1 MTHNQWEQGKRLTIY
16 NATKE
21 QLKFMVRERES
32 MIQDLTKQLDEKQ
45 KALEDAIKMLKDM
58 IWNKSFFRRMGAD
71 MEKIDNNIQLA
82 FLGGMKAG
90 LEALI
95 HGLEVV
101 AENNNGQVSFEFVK
115 MVSASTIA
123 DVELK
128 LSSIENGKGLIDA
141 LNNKSKWKIIY
152 NAQDLL

>member
-1 MTHNQWEQGKRLTIY
+1 
-16 NATKE
+16 
-21 QLKFMVRERES
+21 
-32 MIQDLTKQLDEKQ
+32 
-45 KALEDAIKMLKDM
+45 
-58 IWNKSFFRRMGAD
+58 

-115 MVSASTIA
+115 MVSSSTIA

-128 LSSIENGKGLIDA
+128 LSSMENGKGLIDA
-141 LNNKSKWKIIY
+141 LNIEPLITKVTRFLFQRDCSHILMYI
-152 NAQDLL
+152 

>member
-1 MTHNQWEQGKRLTIY
+1 MSNLMHLFNINQKVKCNVDGKFFNGTV
-16 NATKE
+16 KE
-21 QLKFMVRERES
+21 
-32 MIQDLTKQLDEKQ
+32 TY
-45 KALEDAIKMLKDM
+45 EDHIIIDVPEISDHMWYEEGLNIGDVYH
-58 IWNKSFFRRMGAD
+58 

-82 FLGGMKAG
+82 FLGGMKVG

-101 AENNNGQVSFEFVK
+101 AKNNNGQVSFEFVK

-128 LSSIENGKGLIDA
+128 LSSIENGKGLIDV
-141 LNNKSKWKIIY
+141 LNNKSK
-152 NAQDLL
+152 

>member
-1 MTHNQWEQGKRLTIY
+1 MKLIMLVVDGKYTLRLW
-16 NATKE
+16 NN
-21 QLKFMVRERES
+21 
-32 MIQDLTKQLDEKQ
+32 KQE
-45 KALEDAIKMLKDM
+45 
-58 IWNKSFFRRMGAD
+58 FFFEEWRQTWK
-71 MEKIDNNIQLA
+71 KIDNNIQLA

-115 MVSASTIA
+115 MVSAGTIA

-141 LNNKSKWKIIY
+141 LNNNSK
-152 NAQDLL
+152 

>member
-1 MTHNQWEQGKRLTIY
+1 
-16 NATKE
+16 
-21 QLKFMVRERES
+21 
-32 MIQDLTKQLDEKQ
+32 
-45 KALEDAIKMLKDM
+45 
-58 IWNKSFFRRMGAD
+58 

-95 HGLEVV
+95 DGLEVV
-101 AENNNGQVSFEFVK
+101 GENINGHVSFVFVK
-115 MVSASTIA
+115 MVSGCTIA

-141 LNNKSKWKIIY
+141 LNNKSK
-152 NAQDLL
+152 

>member
-1 MTHNQWEQGKRLTIY
+1 M
-16 NATKE
+16 
-21 QLKFMVRERES
+21 
-32 MIQDLTKQLDEKQ
+32 KQEFTGL
-45 KALEDAIKMLKDM
+45 LELEV
-58 IWNKSFFRRMGAD
+58 D
-71 MEKIDNNIQLA
+71 MEKNDNNIQLA

-128 LSSIENGKGLIDA
+128 LSSIENGKGLIDV
-141 LNNKSKWKIIY
+141 LNNNKSKNESMIY
-152 NAQDLL
+152 NTQDLSEGEMYHGKN

>member
-1 MTHNQWEQGKRLTIY
+1 
-16 NATKE
+16 
-21 QLKFMVRERES
+21 
-32 MIQDLTKQLDEKQ
+32 
-45 KALEDAIKMLKDM
+45 
-58 IWNKSFFRRMGAD
+58 

-128 LSSIENGKGLIDA
+128 LSNMKNGKGLIDA
-141 LNNKSKWKIIY
+141 LNSERKLRIKYENYIAIFHDRMIEVKADSKKDAYNKAKRYFESREHRELFDGELKVCQIPSMISIL
-152 NAQDLL
+152 DE

>member
-1 MTHNQWEQGKRLTIY
+1 MFVIINQTIINVSIIKNTLAEKFSSSFLT
-16 NATKE
+16 
-21 QLKFMVRERES
+21 FS
-32 MIQDLTKQLDEKQ
+32 
-45 KALEDAIKMLKDM
+45 
-58 IWNKSFFRRMGAD
+58 SFSF
-71 MEKIDNNIQLA
+71 NIQLA
-82 FLGGMKAG
+82 FLGGMKVG

-141 LNNKSKWKIIY
+141 LNNKSE
-152 NAQDLL
+152 

>member
-1 MTHNQWEQGKRLTIY
+1 MDGKFFNGTV
-16 NATKE
+16 KE
-21 QLKFMVRERES
+21 
-32 MIQDLTKQLDEKQ
+32 TY
-45 KALEDAIKMLKDM
+45 EDHIIIDVPEISDHMWYEEGLNIGDVYH
-58 IWNKSFFRRMGAD
+58 

-82 FLGGMKAG
+82 FLGGMKVG

-101 AENNNGQVSFEFVK
+101 AKNNNGQVSFEFVK

-128 LSSIENGKGLIDA
+128 LSSIENGKGLIDV
-141 LNNKSKWKIIY
+141 LNNKSK
-152 NAQDLL
+152 

>member
-1 MTHNQWEQGKRLTIY
+1 MSNLMHLFKVNHTVKFNVDGKFFNGTV
-16 NATKE
+16 KE
-21 QLKFMVRERES
+21 
-32 MIQDLTKQLDEKQ
+32 TY
-45 KALEDAIKMLKDM
+45 EDHIIIDVPEISDHMWYEEGLNIGDVYH
-58 IWNKSFFRRMGAD
+58 

-82 FLGGMKAG
+82 FLGGMKVG

-101 AENNNGQVSFEFVK
+101 AKNNNGQVSFEFVK

-128 LSSIENGKGLIDA
+128 LSSIENGKGLIDV
-141 LNNKSKWKIIY
+141 LNNKSK
-152 NAQDLL
+152 

>member
-1 MTHNQWEQGKRLTIY
+1 
-16 NATKE
+16 
-21 QLKFMVRERES
+21 
-32 MIQDLTKQLDEKQ
+32 
-45 KALEDAIKMLKDM
+45 
-58 IWNKSFFRRMGAD
+58 

-128 LSSIENGKGLIDA
+128 LSSIENGKDRKSTR
-141 LNNKSKWKIIY
+141 LNSSHGAKSRMPSS
-152 NAQDLL
+152 A

>member
-1 MTHNQWEQGKRLTIY
+1 MSNLMHLFKVNQKVKCNVDGKFFNGTV
-16 NATKE
+16 KE
-21 QLKFMVRERES
+21 
-32 MIQDLTKQLDEKQ
+32 TY
-45 KALEDAIKMLKDM
+45 EDHIIIDVPEISDHMWYEEGLNIGDVYH
-58 IWNKSFFRRMGAD
+58 

-82 FLGGMKAG
+82 FLGGMKVG

-101 AENNNGQVSFEFVK
+101 AKNNNGQVSFEFVK

-128 LSSIENGKGLIDA
+128 LSSIENGKGLIDV
-141 LNNKSKWKIIY
+141 LNNKSK
-152 NAQDLL
+152 

>member
-1 MTHNQWEQGKRLTIY
+1 
-16 NATKE
+16 
-21 QLKFMVRERES
+21 
-32 MIQDLTKQLDEKQ
+32 
-45 KALEDAIKMLKDM
+45 
-58 IWNKSFFRRMGAD
+58 

-82 FLGGMKAG
+82 FLGGIKAG

-101 AENNNGQVSFEFVK
+101 AENNNGKISFELVK

-128 LSSIENGKGLIDA
+128 LSNMENGKGLIDA
-141 LNNKSKWKIIY
+141 LNSESK
-152 NAQDLL
+152 

>member
-1 MTHNQWEQGKRLTIY
+1 MENSIRKETIWLY
-16 NATKE
+16 RGE
-21 QLKFMVRERES
+21 
-32 MIQDLTKQLDEKQ
+32 
-45 KALEDAIKMLKDM
+45 IKLA
-58 IWNKSFFRRMGAD
+58 WNKSFFRRMEAD

-141 LNNKSKWKIIY
+141 LNNKSEWNEDLVIWKWGRY
-152 NAQDLL
+152 YMWNVYVPRNVL

>member
-1 MTHNQWEQGKRLTIY
+1 MSNLMHLFKVNQKVKCNVDGKFFNGTI
-16 NATKE
+16 KE
-21 QLKFMVRERES
+21 
-32 MIQDLTKQLDEKQ
+32 TY
-45 KALEDAIKMLKDM
+45 EDHIIIDVPEISDHMWYEEGLNIGDVYH
-58 IWNKSFFRRMGAD
+58 

-82 FLGGMKAG
+82 FLGGMKVG

-101 AENNNGQVSFEFVK
+101 AKNNNGQVSFEFVK

-128 LSSIENGKGLIDA
+128 LSSIENGKGLIDV
-141 LNNKSKWKIIY
+141 LNNKSK
-152 NAQDLL
+152 

>member
-1 MTHNQWEQGKRLTIY
+1 MSNLMHLFKVNQKVKCNVDGKFFNGTV
-16 NATKE
+16 KE
-21 QLKFMVRERES
+21 
-32 MIQDLTKQLDEKQ
+32 TY
-45 KALEDAIKMLKDM
+45 EDHIIIDVPEISDHMWYEEGLNIGDVYH
-58 IWNKSFFRRMGAD
+58 

-82 FLGGMKAG
+82 FLGGIKVG

-101 AENNNGQVSFEFVK
+101 AKNNNGQVSFEFVK

-128 LSSIENGKGLIDA
+128 LSSIENGKGLIDV
-141 LNNKSKWKIIY
+141 LNNKSK
-152 NAQDLL
+152 